1 MCNNLWIV
9 SKRVSLLVRNFFFSV
24 YFYSCTLKH
33 TCMSTPWVV
42 NEQCFNFCLTVF
54 AGSFWFFCGL
64 LLLDCYFESSVVCLA
79 ISIFSNTDSVSNY
92 LILVYI
98 LFLIFNYN
106 EDCPWIYLSWEMRC
120 RCKWGLKAEQKWE
133 EEPQG
138 NVEARHETRYWCWK
152 GHH

>member
-1 MCNNLWIV
+1 
-9 SKRVSLLVRNFFFSV
+9 
-24 YFYSCTLKH
+24 
-33 TCMSTPWVV
+33 MSTPWVV

-106 EDCPWIYLSWEMRC
+106 EDCP
-120 RCKWGLKAEQKWE
+120 
-133 EEPQG
+133 
-138 NVEARHETRYWCWK
+138 
-152 GHH
+152 